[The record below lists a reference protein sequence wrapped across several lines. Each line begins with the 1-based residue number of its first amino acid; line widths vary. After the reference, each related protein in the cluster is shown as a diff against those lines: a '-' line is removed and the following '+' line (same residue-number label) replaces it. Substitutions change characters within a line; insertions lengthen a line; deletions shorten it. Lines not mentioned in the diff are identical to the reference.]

1 MSEQQLKLK
10 RGALKGQ
17 LTRFAN
23 FLNEI
28 TESTDINEL
37 VARLKKIEP
46 ILETFES
53 VQIEIELIC
62 EEVQDTERTTF
73 EDLYFQMISKAK
85 NVISNQNGEHSVSSV
100 PDNSGSDILDVHS
113 KVKLPPIKL
122 PEFFGSYEQWMTFAD
137 IFTSLV
143 HENQS
148 LNNAQKF
155 VYLRN
160 CVRGDAAQLI
170 NSLEMTN
177 ANYPKAWDILQER
190 YANKKLI
197 VHCHIKN
204 IFELMPIKFES
215 YTHLRSL
222 LDTFN
227 KNLRTLAALEQPT
240 EQWNTLL
247 VYIVSSKL
255 DTNTKKEWEK
265 CTAEIDFPTVNQLT
279 DFLSKR
285 CNLLETID
293 NRNKQT
299 KTNNKEKVLTHIST
313 TTYCAFC
320 KGNHLN
326 FDCDKIKNMVRSEL
340 HAEVKKHRLCLNY
353 LRPFHSH
360 DKCKSPG
367 CKHCGRK
374 HNTLLHIP
382 KNDTLAEPKKV
393 AAVDM
398 PNALNTNKENLE
410 QTINL
415 HCSSK
420 TTQVLLATVQLD
432 VLNNNGVPVRARAI
446 LDSGSQTSF
455 MTKGLANKL
464 NLPFIETS
472 TPVASINS
480 TLNKINTKVS
490 TDIQSLQENYCKN
503 ETFLIIDNI
512 TERLSQITFDISKLD
527 IPANIRLADNDC
539 HLTNPVDILLGAGIF
554 FESLSVG
561 QIKLG
566 PDKPILQKTKF
577 GWILSGTLIVSNETP
592 TFLCNFVTSDNG
604 LNMQLEQF
612 WKLEEASRNI
622 VYSKEEQECEEYFAK
637 NYKRN
642 DQGRFQVALPLKD
655 NYIKL
660 GESETQAISRFHK
673 LEKRFHQD
681 TNFKSEYCKFM
692 SEYEQLGHMTR
703 IEADMLKQDC
713 LNYYLPHHG
722 VIKESSTTTKL
733 RVVYD
738 ASAKTTAGLSLNDV
752 LKTGPLIQ
760 RDLFSIVLKFR
771 RHNVVFIGDIEKMYR
786 QVDILPSERDLQRI
800 VWRDSPERELSHYRL
815 NTVTYGTSPAPF
827 LATRC
832 LQQAAFDNLD
842 SFPEASDAI
851 INDFYMDDILS
862 GHDTVQ
868 DAIRLKNEITNIL
881 HQSGFVLRKFRSNH
895 QSVVEDDMQ
904 TIEGEYQMFK
914 DEKCKTLGLLWNTTL
929 DIFCYSVHMS
939 ELKVVTKRTIL
950 STIARIFDPLG
961 LIAPITIVAK
971 LILQKLWQ
979 SNSDWDKSV
988 SMELYTT
995 WNKFFKNL

>member
-1 MSEQQLKLK
+1 
-10 RGALKGQ
+10 
-17 LTRFAN
+17 
-23 FLNEI
+23 
-28 TESTDINEL
+28 
-37 VARLKKIEP
+37 
-46 ILETFES
+46 
-53 VQIEIELIC
+53 
-62 EEVQDTERTTF
+62 
-73 EDLYFQMISKAK
+73 
-85 NVISNQNGEHSVSSV
+85 
-100 PDNSGSDILDVHS
+100 
-113 KVKLPPIKL
+113 
-122 PEFFGSYEQWMTFAD
+122 
-137 IFTSLV
+137 
-143 HENQS
+143 
-148 LNNAQKF
+148 
-155 VYLRN
+155 
-160 CVRGDAAQLI
+160 
-170 NSLEMTN
+170 
-177 ANYPKAWDILQER
+177 
-190 YANKKLI
+190 
-197 VHCHIKN
+197 
-204 IFELMPIKFES
+204 
-215 YTHLRSL
+215 
-222 LDTFN
+222 
-227 KNLRTLAALEQPT
+227 
-240 EQWNTLL
+240 
-247 VYIVSSKL
+247 
-255 DTNTKKEWEK
+255 
-265 CTAEIDFPTVNQLT
+265 
-279 DFLSKR
+279 
-285 CNLLETID
+285 
-293 NRNKQT
+293 
-299 KTNNKEKVLTHIST
+299 
-313 TTYCAFC
+313 
-320 KGNHLN
+320 
-326 FDCDKIKNMVRSEL
+326 MVRSEL
-340 HAEVKKHRLCLNY
+340 HAEVKTHRLCLNC

-446 LDSGSQTSF
+446 LDSDSQTSF

-512 TERLSQITFDISKLD
+512 TERLPQITFDISKLD

-577 GWILSGTLIVSNETP
+577 GWSLSGTLIVSNETP

-622 VYSKEEQECEEYFAK
+622 VYSKEEQECEEHFAK

-655 NYIKL
+655 NFIKL

-673 LEKRFHQD
+673 LEKTFHQD

-692 SEYEQLGHMTR
+692 S
-703 IEADMLKQDC
+703 D
-713 LNYYLPHHG
+713 
-722 VIKESSTTTKL
+722 
-733 RVVYD
+733 
-738 ASAKTTAGLSLNDV
+738 
-752 LKTGPLIQ
+752 
-760 RDLFSIVLKFR
+760 
-771 RHNVVFIGDIEKMYR
+771 
-786 QVDILPSERDLQRI
+786 
-800 VWRDSPERELSHYRL
+800 DS
-815 NTVTYGTSPAPF
+815 
-827 LATRC
+827 
-832 LQQAAFDNLD
+832 
-842 SFPEASDAI
+842 I
-851 INDFYMDDILS
+851 INDFSMDDILS

-868 DAIRLKNEITNIL
+868 HAIRLKNEITNIL

-914 DEKCKTLGLLWNTTL
+914 DENCKTLGLLWNTTL
-929 DIFCYSVHMS
+929 DIFCYSVHML
-939 ELKVVTKRTIL
+939 LKVVTKRTIL
-950 STIARIFDPLG
+950 SAIARIFDPLG

-995 WNKFFKNL
+995 WNKFFKNLHMINNIKIPRQVTVTNHIKIELHGFCDSSQMAYGCCIYIVSVDSFNKRVSKLLCAKSRVAPLKTVTLPRLELCGALLLAQLSRKCEKALNMVIDEKIYWCDSTITLNWIAGQPNSTEQNQWRYVSSEQNPADLITRGTTLQCLESTKLWWRGPDFLMECKESWPNNIVLDPVSNTLEKRKTIALSFVNVMGQDQDIFERFSSFKKLIRGRTKWKSDSPTPIKVGSLVLLKEPTLPQHWRLGRVVELHPGKDNIPRVVSVHTRSGIVKRSVPSCAVYRWKREETSVVETSTFQSGRNVQTL